1 MLTNKKLNIVLDI
14 GKTNIKLIF
23 FDQNNKVVKSF
34 NSKQRSTKKHGI
46 KVLNSPSVYEW
57 TLQKIK
63 RVEKRYQ
70 LNKFVCTAH
79 ACSTALI
86 DFNDKELIACTDYEF
101 PYHKYVK
108 GYQKIIFC
116 FSCR

>member
-1 MLTNKKLNIVLDI
+1 MRANKKLNIVLDI

-46 KVLNSPSVYEW
+46 KVLNSPLVYEW

-63 RVEKRYQ
+63 TVEKKYQ

-79 ACSTALI
+79 ALSLI
-86 DFNDKELIACTDYEF
+86 HI
-101 PYHKYVK
+101 
-108 GYQKIIFC
+108 
-116 FSCR
+116 

>member
-46 KVLNSPSVYEW
+46 KVLNSSSVYEW
-57 TLQKIK
+57 TLQK
-63 RVEKRYQ
+63 
-70 LNKFVCTAH
+70 L
-79 ACSTALI
+79 SLI
-86 DFNDKELIACTDYEF
+86 HI
-101 PYHKYVK
+101 
-108 GYQKIIFC
+108 
-116 FSCR
+116 